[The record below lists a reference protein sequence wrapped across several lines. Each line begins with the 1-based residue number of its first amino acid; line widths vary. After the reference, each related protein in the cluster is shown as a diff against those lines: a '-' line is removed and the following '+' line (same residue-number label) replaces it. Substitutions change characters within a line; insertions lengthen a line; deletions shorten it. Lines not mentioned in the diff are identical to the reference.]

1 MRETPDPTL
10 TFGARDPLV
19 CLDRSVTTQP
29 AGAPHAAVPPPSA
42 PRRPALRRPRR
53 MLLGG
58 VSVALSRHLR
68 IPVPLTRAGFLVLTL
83 FGGAGALLY
92 LWLWALVPLEE
103 RTVGG
108 DDERPVRREAPV
120 AAVLVVLG
128 AVAGLIAVGWSLAA
142 GGASLTPGI
151 LECTVLSAAAVGWS
165 FLLDPHDAARRPGY
179 LSAVRT
185 GAAVVLLGTGVGL
198 LLSDPWVGVAVFALV
213 MVVLGAIVLLLPRIA
228 DLWSDLIA
236 ERSARVR
243 EEQRAEIA
251 AHLHDSVLQT
261 LALIQNRAG
270 AQSEIARLAR
280 AQERELRDWLFAG
293 TDPFAGDLATELRR
307 LASALEL
314 EHPVRI
320 DLVVAGTAAE
330 LHPEAT
336 AALLGAAREAMLNA
350 ARHAGGDVSVY
361 LEFTPTA
368 VDLFVR
374 DRGPGFDPA
383 AVPAGRLGIRESI
396 HGRMT
401 RAGGTATVT
410 SGETGTEVHLH
421 LDTGGRS

>member
-1 MRETPDPTL
+1 M
-10 TFGARDPLV
+10 
-19 CLDRSVTTQP
+19 TT
-29 AGAPHAAVPPPSA
+29 PPPGAQRAEAQPPASA
-42 PRRPALRRPRR
+42 RPPLRRPRR

-58 VSVALSRHLR
+58 VSVALARH
-68 IPVPLTRAGFLVLTL
+68 VGMPLPLARAGFLVLTV

-92 LWLWALVPLEE
+92 LWLWALVPLEDRSAE
-103 RTVGG
+103 RE
-108 DDERPVRREAPV
+108 DERPVRRAAPV
-120 AAVLVVLG
+120 AAVSVVLG
-128 AVAGLIAVGWSLAA
+128 AVAGLIAVAWSFAD

-151 LECTVLSAAAVGWS
+151 LECTLLSSAAVAWT
-165 FLLDPHDAARRPGY
+165 FLLDTQDAARRAGY
-179 LSAVRT
+179 LRTVRT
-185 GAAVVLLGTGVGL
+185 GAAVVLVATGVGL
-198 LLSDPWVGVAVFALV
+198 LISDPWVGVAVLAVV
-213 MVVLGAIVLLLPRIA
+213 MIVLGAVVLLLPRIA
-228 DLWSDLIA
+228 GLWTDLIT

-261 LALIQNRAG
+261 LALIQNRAD

-307 LASALEL
+307 LAGALEL

-320 DLVVAGTAAE
+320 DLVVAGAAGE
-330 LHPEAT
+330 LPAEAT

-361 LEFTPTA
+361 LESTPTG
-368 VDLFVR
+368 VDVFVR
-374 DRGPGFDPA
+374 DRGAGFDQA

-396 HGRMT
+396 HGRMA
-401 RAGGTATVT
+401 RAGGVATVT
-410 SGETGTEVHLH
+410 SGDTGTEVHLH